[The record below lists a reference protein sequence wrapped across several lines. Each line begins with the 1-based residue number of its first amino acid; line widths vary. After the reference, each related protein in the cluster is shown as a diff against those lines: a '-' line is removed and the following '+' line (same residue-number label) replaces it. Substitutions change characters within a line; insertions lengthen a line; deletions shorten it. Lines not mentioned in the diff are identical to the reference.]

1 MPRTLI
7 GSGSLPAYGN
17 SASKAIA
24 FKWNSGAGMNTI
36 VDLFALPAYASVWD
50 GSVHIMTA
58 FNDSGTDTI
67 DIGFRGGSATD
78 DPDAYATLL
87 TASAVGCIAL
97 ADDPD
102 AYATLLTASAV
113 GCIALDELA
122 ATTNIINTKPVIV
135 TARYNAQNSNAT
147 AGVAMITIAYSVT
160 NLA

>member
-1 MPRTLI
+1 MPREMI
-7 GSGSLPAYGN
+7 KSGSLPAYGN
-17 SASKAIA
+17 SGSRAIR
-24 FKWNSGAGMNTI
+24 FNWNSGAGMNTV
-36 VDLFALPAYASVWD
+36 VDLFALPAYASVW
-50 GSVHIMTA
+50 GGGVHILTA

-67 DIGFRGGSATD
+67 DIGFRGGSAT
-78 DPDAYATLL
+78 
-87 TASAVGCIAL
+87 
-97 ADDPD
+97 DDPD

>member
-7 GSGSLPAYGN
+7 NQGSLPAYGN
-17 SASKAIA
+17 SGSKAIR
-24 FKWNSGAGMNTI
+24 FNWNSGAGMNTI
-36 VDLFALPAYASVWD
+36 VDLFALPAYASVW
-50 GSVHIMTA
+50 GGGVHIMTA

-67 DIGFRGGSATD
+67 DIGFRGGSAT
-78 DPDAYATLL
+78 
-87 TASAVGCIAL
+87 
-97 ADDPD
+97 DDPD